1 MMLAALNRF
10 ACALGWLTIVLTLL
24 GMLGVGNFSYYYG
37 PGKVIVVPQ
46 TGAAASPAGSR
57 RVSAH
62 RAEQRIP

>member
-10 ACALGWLTIVLTLL
+10 ACVLGWLTIVLTLL

-46 TGAAASPAGSR
+46 TGA
-57 RVSAH
+57 SAL
-62 RAEQRIP
+62 P

>member
-46 TGAAASPAGSR
+46 TGASESPSGLRRASAPR
-57 RVSAH
+57 E
-62 RAEQRIP
+62 EQRIP